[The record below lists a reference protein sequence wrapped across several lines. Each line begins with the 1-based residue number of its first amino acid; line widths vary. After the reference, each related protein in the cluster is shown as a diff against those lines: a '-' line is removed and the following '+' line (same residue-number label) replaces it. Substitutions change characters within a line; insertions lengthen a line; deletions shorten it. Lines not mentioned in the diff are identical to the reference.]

1 MTSVSSTTRESTEPP
16 STAASRGANTRPP
29 AQGPPGIQGGRF
41 SRLFSGAIVII
52 VLAVLVVFFVL
63 PVIWLVLAPSKTAD
77 QLISEFPLSFG
88 SFEQIGAAWQH
99 LVAFQNG
106 AIFVWLGNSAI
117 YSIGSLILTLL
128 TSVPAGYA
136 LALTRF
142 KGRKLLLSITL
153 VVMIMPSAALVLPTF
168 LELNLFGLIGTVWSI
183 ILPFSFYPFGV
194 YLVYIYFATSLPR
207 DLLSAA
213 RIDGCNE
220 WQVFTRIAMPLAKPV
235 VALIAFF
242 SFVNNWNNFF
252 LPYLVLPSSD
262 QFPIQVGL
270 NQLLSSTPSFNP
282 VAGKGLD
289 ITSPELALAII
300 LAILPVLVLFLF
312 SQRALVSGMLAGAT
326 KE

>member
-1 MTSVSSTTRESTEPP
+1 MTTSSVDLGAAYPRERRV
-16 STAASRGANTRPP
+16 SR
-29 AQGPPGIQGGRF
+29 F
-41 SRLFSGAIVII
+41 VSVAIVVVI
-52 VLAVLVVFFVL
+52 LALLVVFFVL
-63 PVIWLVLAPSKTAD
+63 PMLWLLLAPTKTAGELVS
-77 QLISEFPLSFG
+77 QFPLSFG
-88 SFEQIGAAWQH
+88 SFSQLGLAWQH
-99 LVAFQNG
+99 LASFQGG
-106 AIFVWLGNSAI
+106 AIFVWLQNSAV

-142 KGRKLLLSITL
+142 RGRKLLLSVTL

-183 ILPFSFYPFGV
+183 ILPFSFFPFGV
-194 YLVYIYFATSLPR
+194 YLVYIYFATSMPR

-220 WQVFTRIAMPLAKPV
+220 WQVFWRIALPLAKPV
-235 VALIAFF
+235 VGLIAFF

-252 LPYLVLPSSD
+252 LPYLVLPNSE

-282 VAGKGLD
+282 VAGKGLN

-300 LAILPVLVLFLF
+300 IAILPVLVLFLF